1 MSLDSSNFK
10 DDISVINGSKNEL
23 VVFEKETDTLSF
35 LELLKLNNQNNNRT
49 LVTLN
54 SASNTNKFLNRFKDF
69 DGKIFLC
76 LEASRIGDAATL
88 KILME
93 LKLKN
98 KNIKDI
104 RSMYEVSQ
112 TANKNLN
119 EYLQNKLNLQNKNIN
134 LVEPKKS
141 EDAEVIIRPTRISD
155 TQHLGSKFSERNSGE
170 SLQRSQSEQNGDYSG
185 GQTLGS
191 NDAGNGLEKSERND
205 LGNTGRESIDRA
217 QPENVEEN
225 EDRKHS
231 LDGILSGR
239 IVSDR
244 IERRVDDS
252 KNIEELNSL
261 ISKYKGQKLTNEQ
274 VAEVVSAACFVS
286 EDRKI
291 TLHPN
296 VEISDDVKNIC
307 NQYKSGGT
315 AKEGRGILD
324 EYYTDSKIVEAIRNL
339 IKDQFKNQKEIS
351 ALEPSVGTG
360 SFLYAIK
367 DLSVKINV
375 TAFEINDTTAKIAK
389 IFHPEADIN
398 LRSFETEFINE
409 KGQKTDAND
418 YNEKYDLV
426 IGNPPYGEHRGLYK
440 GLGEEPKISKYE
452 DYFFKRSLD
461 SLKLNGVLA
470 MVLPSGWLNRQKK
483 LENVEIMKAYRLP
496 SGAFA
501 GTQIETDIIILKKS
515 SVKITQDISD
525 YFEKNPENILGEI
538 RKKSNRFGRM

>member
-10 DDISVINGSKNEL
+10 DDISVITRSKNEL

-35 LELLKLNNQNNNRT
+35 LELLKLNNQINNRT

-54 SASNTNKFLNRFKDF
+54 SASNSDKFLDRFKDF

-76 LEASRIGDAATL
+76 LEGSRIGDAATL

-93 LKLKN
+93 FKEKN
-98 KNIKDI
+98 VKDI
-104 RSMYEVSQ
+104 RSLYEVSQ

-134 LVEPKKS
+134 LVEPKNS
-141 EDAEVIIRPTRISD
+141 EDAEVIIRPKRISD
-155 TQHLGSKFSERNSGE
+155 TQHLGSEFSERNFGG
-170 SLQRSQSEQNGDYSG
+170 SLQRSQSEQNGDHSG

-205 LGNTGRESIDRA
+205 LGNGRSESIDRA
-217 QPENVEEN
+217 QPENVGEN

-231 LDGILSGR
+231 LDGIISGR

-244 IERRVDDS
+244 SERRVDDS

-261 ISKYKGQKLTNEQ
+261 VSKYIGQKLTNEQ
-274 VAEVVSAACFVS
+274 VAEVVSAACFIS
-286 EDRKI
+286 EDKKI
-291 TLHPN
+291 TIYSGI
-296 VEISDDVKNIC
+296 EITDDLKNIC

-351 ALEPSVGTG
+351 VLEPSVGTG
-360 SFLYAIK
+360 SFLYALK

-375 TAFEINDTTAKIAK
+375 TAFEINDTTAIIAK

-409 KGQKTDAND
+409 
-418 YNEKYDLV
+418 
-426 IGNPPYGEHRGLYK
+426 
-440 GLGEEPKISKYE
+440 
-452 DYFFKRSLD
+452 
-461 SLKLNGVLA
+461 
-470 MVLPSGWLNRQKK
+470 
-483 LENVEIMKAYRLP
+483 
-496 SGAFA
+496 
-501 GTQIETDIIILKKS
+501 
-515 SVKITQDISD
+515 
-525 YFEKNPENILGEI
+525 
-538 RKKSNRFGRM
+538 